1 MTHEKRTVWKKLTL
15 KQLQNPERYLLL
27 KNKYYTAEYLRQLK
41 SRLKPLINKK
51 ENEENKKRAES
62 IRKARQQGKR

>member
-51 ENEENKKRAES
+51 ENA
-62 IRKARQQGKR
+62 